1 MKTIRILVSW
11 VGKTDLLCMTP
22 DLSDAQKAETFRL
35 LSERPAPA
43 KQPGPLR
50 TLVEHEAFDRIH
62 LISNY
67 PEKLNRL
74 FAEWLGHGAT
84 VRSVEFTDPTDYP
97 AVFREADTFLA
108 DVAKPP
114 AGGRIDLSIHLS
126 SGTPTMAAIWVLL
139 GKSKYPAT
147 FFQTYAGEVRRT
159 EIPFDLVL
167 DYVPE
172 LLRESDQLFQ
182 HLAVRG
188 PQDVAGFEQIVGDSK
203 AIRLAVGR
211 AQKAAVRDVPVLLI
225 GESGAGKELFAR
237 AIHAAGRRHDKPF
250 VAINCA
256 AVPKDLLESELFGHK
271 KGAFT
276 GAINDHAGRFEE
288 AAGGTLFLD
297 EIAELDPALQSKLLR
312 VLQPVPDGRPS
323 DLVLQ
328 RLGETKDRR
337 VNVRIIAAT
346 NQDLVGR
353 MNENRFRR
361 DLFYRLAVVT
371 LKLPPLRHRKTDIPA
386 IAEALLAK
394 INEQFAHDEPGYR
407 HKSLSAAAMQ
417 FVRTYAWPGN
427 VRQLNSAL
435 LQAAV
440 MSASDRIE
448 RAEIEAALAEG
459 PAEVATRDWS
469 EHPLGDGFDVEKHL
483 EELHRRYLARAMQEA
498 GGVKARA
505 AKLLGMR
512 NYQTLDAQLKRLGVD
527 WKSP

>member
-1 MKTIRILVSW
+1 MKATRILASW

-22 DLSDAQKAETFRL
+22 DLSDAQRAETFRL
-35 LSERPAPA
+35 LGEKPAPA
-43 KQPGPLR
+43 KQPGPLQ
-50 TLVEHEAFDRIH
+50 TLIGQETFDRIH

-67 PEKLNRL
+67 PERLNRL

-84 VRSVEFTDPTDYP
+84 VRSVAFADPTDYP
-97 AVFREADTFLA
+97 AVFREADAFLA
-108 DVAKPP
+108 EVAKASVG
-114 AGGRIDLSIHLS
+114 AGLDLSIHLS

-139 GKSKYPAT
+139 GKTKYPAA
-147 FFQTYAGEVRRT
+147 FFQTYAGQVRRT

-237 AIHAAGRRHDKPF
+237 AIHAASRRHDKPF

-256 AVPKDLLESELFGHK
+256 AVPKDLLESELFGHR

-276 GAINDHAGRFEE
+276 GAVHEHAGRFEE
-288 AAGGTLFLD
+288 ADGGTLFLD

-312 VLQPVPDGRPS
+312 VLQPVPGGCPS
-323 DLVLQ
+323 DLILQ
-328 RLGETKDRR
+328 RVGETKDRK
-337 VNVRIIAAT
+337 VNIRIIAAT
-346 NQDLVGR
+346 NQDLLAR

-361 DLFYRLAVVT
+361 DLYYRLAVVT
-371 LKLPPLRHRKTDIPA
+371 LKLPPLRHRKSDIPR

-407 HKSLSAAAMQ
+407 HKSLSVSAMQ
-417 FVRTYAWPGN
+417 FVKAYEWSGN

-440 MSASDRIE
+440 MSARDKIE
-448 RAEIEAALAEG
+448 KAEIEAALAEG
-459 PAEVATRDWS
+459 PAELATRDWS
-469 EHPLGDGFDVEKHL
+469 EHPLGDGFDLEKHL

-498 GGVKARA
+498 GGVKTRA